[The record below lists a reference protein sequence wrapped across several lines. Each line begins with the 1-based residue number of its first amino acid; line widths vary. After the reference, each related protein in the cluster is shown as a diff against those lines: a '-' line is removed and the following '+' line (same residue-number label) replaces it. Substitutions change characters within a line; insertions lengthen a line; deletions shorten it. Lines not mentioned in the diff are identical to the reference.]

1 MPNGNG
7 PPIDSLA
14 NALWWLGRFLADV
27 AAEFDYYGTAL
38 SSFGGIGVPLA
49 TLCYNVS
56 SMFSY
61 GAQAVLKAS
70 TYARAV
76 ETAIGDML
84 TWNMLTETGEWL
96 RLLLVE
102 KLGVPAAFLD
112 DPDGWVLSRL
122 NIALIEQLTAIRD
135 DLYTFLQRLLRYFLE
150 GVWSE

>member
-1 MPNGNG
+1 MPAVSG
-7 PPIDSLA
+7 PAIDSLA
-14 NALWWLGRFLADV
+14 NALWWLGRFLGDV
-27 AAEFDYYGTAL
+27 AAEFDYYGTAF

-56 SMFSY
+56 IMFND

-76 ETAIGDML
+76 ETAIQNML
-84 TWNMLTETGEWL
+84 TWDILTETGAWL
-96 RLLLVE
+96 RELLVE
-102 KLGVPAAFLD
+102 KLGVPVEFLD

-122 NIALIEQLTAIRD
+122 NMALIEQLTAIRD